1 VKKTRG
7 EQMVLCVSV
16 ALVSAWTLVPIA
28 VMVWASLMPLNALMD
43 RGLLQWPSGMS
54 FANYEAIL
62 GLANINAVFG
72 GQAAPVARGFFN
84 SAVVATSVAVIGTA
98 MAVIGGYAFGRFRF
112 PFKNTLL
119 FVLLSM
125 RVLPPI
131 AVLIP
136 YFVILSALHLVG
148 TYTGLIVTY
157 LTSIVPLVTW
167 VLMGYFASLPP
178 EIERAAR
185 IDGCG
190 RLRALWHITI
200 PMAAP
205 GIVAAFVVAFLT
217 AWNEL
222 LFGVVLTGGT
232 AKQTLAPALL
242 AFSPT
247 MPSTGAA
254 NLGMGLFA
262 AGSVLSAVPPLI
274 LALLVQRYVT
284 RLNVTDPVTSP
295 VD

>member
-1 VKKTRG
+1 VKKTTG
-7 EQMVLCVSV
+7 ERVVLGAGV
-16 ALVSAWTLVPIA
+16 ALVTTWTFVPIA
-28 VMVWASLMPLNALMD
+28 VMVWASLMPLNALID

-54 FANYEAIL
+54 LANYRALL
-62 GLANINAVFG
+62 GIASINEVFG
-72 GQAAPVARGFFN
+72 GQAAAVARGFVN
-84 SAVVATSVAVIGTA
+84 SAVVATAVAVIGTGV
-98 MAVIGGYAFGRFRF
+98 AVIGGYAFGRFRF

-119 FVLLSM
+119 FVLLSV

-131 AVLIP
+131 AILIP

-157 LTSIVPLVTW
+157 LTAVVPLLTW
-167 VLMGYFASLPP
+167 VLMGYFASLPL

-190 RLRALWHITI
+190 RLRALWHVTI
-200 PMAAP
+200 PMATP
-205 GIVAAFVVAFLT
+205 GIAAAFVIAFLT

-232 AKQTLAPALL
+232 AKQTLSPALL

-247 MPSTGAA
+247 MPSTGTA
-254 NLGMGLFA
+254 NLGMTLFA
-262 AGSVLSAVPPLI
+262 AASVLSSVPPLV
-274 LALLVQRYVT
+274 LALLVQRYIT
-284 RLNVTDPVTSP
+284 RLNIADPVTSQG
-295 VD
+295 D